1 MPPILTASPRL
12 PMVKEKEKREKS
24 RTPQDARR
32 SKPNPENKK
41 ETDIVEAHGKEEKQ
55 HNIEIEKMDTEKEA
69 KKRLEFTPPAAST
82 EIVTRPTEHEQ
93 KRHKSQEMERRS
105 VQFTEPIWSDSES
118 QTSKRRSE
126 TAATESEHAN
136 SEKTETSQMALATRR
151 MEQLTMSTPER
162 SDGTKTPLRKPGE
175 KRRER
180 SRSRVSEYSVEAD
193 EMEDDRPEEK
203 LSAEELQ
210 ELVLEERTH
219 TRKALTQVKHAL
231 KEVEDQV
238 QQNKY
243 DIETHERITAHLLYK
258 RLQEDAKEASLS
270 LCIEGCPRDAEYSDK
285 HTFIKW
291 MLESSGCND
300 PDVKV
305 SMHNTRGEISNTI
318 VIIFTSGFHRNKSY
332 QWYVDNY
339 IRHKQKLWWWSPST
353 GTTGKEIRIRKTL
366 SEDARIRGRYLKA
379 AMDCLSDLPSS
390 QNIEFYPSWQEN
402 AVKARNGDYLVWCH
416 FNYTDATCQ
425 VFVDTSVYSH
435 IQAQMNSKI
444 EALYAASGSKGK
456 GKSKGGMGRGKGV
469 FSTLDVPF
477 DPRDPFWTKYIK
489 VTNWR
494 NDEEVREALRN
505 EEAARQRFETSDG

>member
-24 RTPQDARR
+24 RTPQDSRR
-32 SKPNPENKK
+32 SKPNPENNKK

-126 TAATESEHAN
+126 AATTESEHAN
-136 SEKTETSQMALATRR
+136 SEKTETLQMALATRR

-203 LSAEELQ
+203 LSAEEFQ
-210 ELVLEERTH
+210 ELVLEERTR
-219 TRKALTQVKHAL
+219 TRKELTQVKHAL
-231 KEVEDQV
+231 KQVEDQV
-238 QQNKY
+238 QQHKY
-243 DIETHERITAHLLYK
+243 DIETQERITAHLLYK
-258 RLQEDAKEASLS
+258 RLQEDAKEASLP

-318 VIIFTSGFHRNKSY
+318 VIILIRVFTATSHTSGTWTTTFDTNRNFGGGPQVQVQLARKFES
-332 QWYVDNY
+332 
-339 IRHKQKLWWWSPST
+339 
-353 GTTGKEIRIRKTL
+353 GKHLVKTL
-366 SEDARIRGRYLKA
+366 VFEDG
-379 AMDCLSDLPSS
+379 
-390 QNIEFYPSWQEN
+390 
-402 AVKARNGDYLVWCH
+402 
-416 FNYTDATCQ
+416 T
-425 VFVDTSVYSH
+425 
-435 IQAQMNSKI
+435 
-444 EALYAASGSKGK
+444 
-456 GKSKGGMGRGKGV
+456 
-469 FSTLDVPF
+469 
-477 DPRDPFWTKYIK
+477 
-489 VTNWR
+489 
-494 NDEEVREALRN
+494 
-505 EEAARQRFETSDG
+505 